1 MLIKFLKWTE
11 KYTKTN
17 MLYVAKSNFWLVSGR
32 AISIILGFG
41 LTVAFANLLPPE
53 KFGVYKYIVATAGII
68 SAFSLNGMGAALL
81 RAIGNGKKN
90 VIPGCFKESVYWSLP
105 ASIIAIIGGIYYLFQ
120 ANFELGFS
128 FIVIGVTNPLLTNL
142 AISKVFFVAVGNFKL
157 NFLLSS
163 LRSLTQ
169 IASIVLVL
177 ILSKNILLIVAT
189 YFIVGLIVNYII
201 YIYSLKILSVKPDK
215 EYVEETV
222 NYSKHLSL
230 LGGVQLILN
239 QLDQILMW
247 HFVGPSAL
255 ATYAMSFG
263 PVKELRTVGENI
275 NSMIF
280 PKFANKTTEKLIH
293 LLSFRVRQLFFIYV
307 PILIIY
313 LFSAPFLFKF
323 FFPQYI
329 DAVFYS
335 QLLATVIILQPRAVL
350 DLLILARGDIVD
362 RYNITIPSQI
372 IKIILFLVLIPLYGL
387 IGGIIANILFE
398 IAVALV
404 MGFAYRKFI
413 KKNKLR

>member
-1 MLIKFLKWTE
+1 
-11 KYTKTN
+11 
-17 MLYVAKSNFWLVSGR
+17 
-32 AISIILGFG
+32 
-41 LTVAFANLLPPE
+41 
-53 KFGVYKYIVATAGII
+53 
-68 SAFSLNGMGAALL
+68 MGAALL